1 MFGSIKRHSC
11 AIHRMQTAVRAF
23 EKDEKLKP
31 ILQKARRIVRTF
43 RQSNV
48 ATEDLLKVSDL
59 TLVADVSTRWNST
72 LLFLK
77 RLDLL
82 KDAVQDSMTKHLK
95 IPSLTPGEWMI
106 IKYVIKLLDK
116 FNTVSVTNFVFLFS
130 VQYFAQ

>member
-1 MFGSIKRHSC
+1 M
-11 AIHRMQTAVRAF
+11 
-23 EKDEKLKP
+23 DEKLKP

-43 RQSNV
+43 RKSNV
-48 ATEDLLKVSDL
+48 ATEELLKVTEL

-82 KDAVQDSMTKHLK
+82 KDAVQDSMVKHLK

-116 FNTVSVTNFVFLFS
+116 FNTVSALNFDYRYSFS
-130 VQYFAQ
+130 NLLIKLSNLVLCCR